1 MKTHNIKLIAAIA
14 LCITLTGIRAHASD
28 FKTIYNRM
36 YEKYLDRNPSKETI
50 GGLMKSLSPEGAFV
64 TLNYRATDGSPRKH
78 VQNLITLA
86 CAYQHPENTF
96 YHDKTLKESYL
107 KALRFWIDTNHQA
120 KNWWYRYIPYPK
132 ELSTSVVLMSREINE
147 NPELFDKTIKYLRW
161 SYENAAPSHMTGA
174 NGADIIMGS
183 FAASILTENESQMED
198 FKERMTQLLTIQPSE
213 GIQPDY
219 LFGQHCGH
227 GRQLYFTSY
236 GKEFVNSTLA
246 YLELCKDTRFQ
257 SPGLELLQRLFTD
270 GVQWIFY
277 NKQHDPNNA
286 GRFISSNQYSSA
298 IKVLAER
305 ICKLSNSDARNN
317 MKQALQHIGG
327 DNSLTGNRMFWR
339 FDYMVHRRNN
349 YMTSS
354 RMTSTRTVGNEA
366 GNGDGEFNYYA
377 SNGVNYLFVTGHEY
391 DGNFFKIFNNRQYP
405 GITAEQDN
413 APLPIPDWGEGGNNR
428 NCFAGGVSDSL
439 YGTCG
444 MILDRRG
451 LQAHKAWFYFDEEF
465 VCLGAGICNAKGKA
479 EVFTTLNQC
488 NRDGKVQYMTNG
500 KKQTLKNGS
509 IQTVADWILHGQTAY
524 FNLLPQ
530 TEYKI
535 TCDTALFSLNANHG
549 IRPQQGKYAYVVHPS
564 IPSTSAADKYAAKLP
579 IKVLA
584 NTEKIQAVRH
594 EKLRI
599 TEIIF
604 YQPGELKLENGDIL
618 ATDTPCALLW
628 KEKEKRIHI
637 ANPRCESENPEKATI
652 TLIQN
657 GQSKQIL
664 LEMPQKEEAG
674 KSSTASY

>member
-236 GKEFVNSTLA
+236 GKEFVN
-246 YLELCKDTRFQ
+246 
-257 SPGLELLQRLFTD
+257 
-270 GVQWIFY
+270 
-277 NKQHDPNNA
+277 
-286 GRFISSNQYSSA
+286 
-298 IKVLAER
+298 
-305 ICKLSNSDARNN
+305 LS
-317 MKQALQHIGG
+317 L
-327 DNSLTGNRMFWR
+327 
-339 FDYMVHRRNN
+339 
-349 YMTSS
+349 
-354 RMTSTRTVGNEA
+354 
-366 GNGDGEFNYYA
+366 
-377 SNGVNYLFVTGHEY
+377 
-391 DGNFFKIFNNRQYP
+391 
-405 GITAEQDN
+405 
-413 APLPIPDWGEGGNNR
+413 
-428 NCFAGGVSDSL
+428 
-439 YGTCG
+439 
-444 MILDRRG
+444 
-451 LQAHKAWFYFDEEF
+451 
-465 VCLGAGICNAKGKA
+465 
-479 EVFTTLNQC
+479 
-488 NRDGKVQYMTNG
+488 
-500 KKQTLKNGS
+500 
-509 IQTVADWILHGQTAY
+509 
-524 FNLLPQ
+524 
-530 TEYKI
+530 
-535 TCDTALFSLNANHG
+535 
-549 IRPQQGKYAYVVHPS
+549 
-564 IPSTSAADKYAAKLP
+564 
-579 IKVLA
+579 
-584 NTEKIQAVRH
+584 
-594 EKLRI
+594 
-599 TEIIF
+599 
-604 YQPGELKLENGDIL
+604 
-618 ATDTPCALLW
+618 
-628 KEKEKRIHI
+628 IHI
-637 ANPRCESENPEKATI
+637 
-652 TLIQN
+652 
-657 GQSKQIL
+657 
-664 LEMPQKEEAG
+664 
-674 KSSTASY
+674 

>member
-1 MKTHNIKLIAAIA
+1 MKPHNIKLIAAIA

-132 ELSTSVVLMSREINE
+132 ELSTSVVLMSHEINE

-317 MKQALQHIGG
+317 MKQALQHISG
-327 DNSLTGNRMFWR
+327 DNSLMGNRMFWR

-413 APLPIPDWGEGGNNR
+413 APLPIPDWGEGGNNG

-439 YGTCG
+439 YGTSG
-444 MILDRRG
+444 MILDRHG

-564 IPSTSAADKYAAKLP
+564 IPTTSAAAKYAAKLP

-618 ATDTPCALLW
+618 ATDTPCSLLW

-674 KSSTASY
+674 KSCTASY